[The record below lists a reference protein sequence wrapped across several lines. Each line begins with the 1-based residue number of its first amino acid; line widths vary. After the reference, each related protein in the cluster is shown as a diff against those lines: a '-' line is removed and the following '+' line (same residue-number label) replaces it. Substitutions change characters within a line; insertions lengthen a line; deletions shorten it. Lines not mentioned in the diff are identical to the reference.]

1 MTPPICSRCHTTTAD
16 ASQRDIL
23 RAWGALP
30 SGERLCGT
38 CNVYLSE
45 YTIRCSHEG
54 CERRG
59 VFQNQE
65 PIRET
70 TFAAFVLDHMMRE
83 QAWGTDENACPLCNE
98 HAPRKR
104 SALVRDTLRSINPY
118 EVVFDR
124 GAIKLSMIPPEA
136 RASLYGMVGR
146 PVAILITLADTRYAH
161 VRVADPDDT
170 GVTNYVATL
179 PCCDCETV
187 LALPGAAPDVATA
200 EAELLAF
207 AVSQKWEAKRD
218 PVDAK
223 LVSGICPTCLT
234 AE

>member
-1 MTPPICSRCHTTTAD
+1 M
-16 ASQRDIL
+16 
-23 RAWGALP
+23 
-30 SGERLCGT
+30 
-38 CNVYLSE
+38 
-45 YTIRCSHEG
+45 
-54 CERRG
+54 
-59 VFQNQE
+59 FQNQE

-161 VRVADPDDT
+161 VRMADPDDT

-187 LALPGAAPDVATA
+187 LALPGAAPDGATA